1 MHRCHLS
8 SGGIGPL
15 RCDCVGNLYGG
26 WSRQAPWAGGGG
38 HLGRGVVPRC
48 SVLHE
53 GEHEGGGGGGCFCGG
68 VFLSGVD
75 FFGGRCGSW
84 LQKATAAT
92 AIVVPVLR
100 SR

>member
-1 MHRCHLS
+1 MVGGLDRHHGPAAEATLVVGWSLGVLS
-8 SGGIGPL
+8 SM
-15 RCDCVGNLYGG
+15 RENMK
-26 WSRQAPWAGGGG
+26 AA
-38 HLGRGVVPRC
+38 
-48 SVLHE
+48 
-53 GEHEGGGGGGCFCGG
+53 GGGCFCGG

>member
-1 MHRCHLS
+1 MR
-8 SGGIGPL
+8 
-15 RCDCVGNLYGG
+15 R
-26 WSRQAPWAGGGG
+26 
-38 HLGRGVVPRC
+38 
-48 SVLHE
+48 
-53 GEHEGGGGGGCFCGG
+53 GGGCFCGG